1 MKKILQVAAYAAPY
15 DGNFIRS
22 LLFLDDFLY
31 EKGYETLYAFPESAK
46 TIEWCRQLA
55 RKKKVYFLP
64 LAKARIL
71 PKTYYLIRKIF
82 KEHPEI
88 AIAHSHFEL
97 YDVPLSFVAPKKV
110 KVFWHLHD
118 AIETYLKGYNRLVWK
133 FQYSVFSKRAV
144 LLSVSEKHLQV
155 VVRLGFNSK
164 KAFYVP
170 NAIDINRIKEARC
183 GEKIYDFVIF
193 GWDFY
198 RKGVDLALKSIQTF
212 SEASLAIVGSSIDDC
227 KEYDAKYILLQPEK
241 DVNKIF
247 GSTRCFLHIS
257 RAEGLSYA
265 LLEALYSG
273 IPVIVSD
280 ISENLFAKEM
290 PTAFFVSNEN
300 QTSIEEAMK
309 YLLSL
314 NFKIDPILIETTRK
328 IIREKYSLLSWA
340 NNIFSYYIKNN

>member
-22 LLFLDDFLY
+22 LLFLDNFLQ
-31 EKGYETLYAFPESAK
+31 EKGYETLYAFPETAK
-46 TIEWCRQLA
+46 TVEWCRQLA
-55 RKKKVYFLP
+55 IKKKVYFLP

-71 PKTYYLIRKIF
+71 PKTYFLIKKIF
-82 KEHPEI
+82 MEHPEI
-88 AIAHSHFEL
+88 VIAHSHFEL
-97 YDVPLSFVAPKKV
+97 YDVPLSLIAPKKV

-118 AIETYLKGYNRLVWK
+118 AIETYLKGYNRIVWK
-133 FQYSVFSKRAV
+133 LQYSIFSKRAV
-144 LLSVSEKHLQV
+144 LLSVSEKHLKV
-155 VVRLGFNSK
+155 VVRLGFNSSR
-164 KAFYVP
+164 AFYVP
-170 NAIDINRIKEARC
+170 NAIDISRIKDAQS
-183 GEKIYDFVIF
+183 GEKNYDFVIF

-198 RKGVDLALKSIQTF
+198 RKGVDLALNSIKAF
-212 SEASLAIVGSSIDDC
+212 SESTLAIVGSNINDC
-227 KEYDAKYILLQPEK
+227 NEYNANYILLEPEK

-247 GSTRCFLHIS
+247 SRAKCFLHIS

-300 QTSIEEAMK
+300 LKSIEKAMEN
-309 YLLSL
+309 LLSS
-314 NFKIDPILIETTRK
+314 NFKIDPDLIDKTRK
-328 IIREKYSLLSWA
+328 IIVDKYSLQSWA
-340 NNIFSYYIKNN
+340 NNIFSYYVKK

>member
-22 LLFLDDFLY
+22 LLFLDNFLQD
-31 EKGYETLYAFPESAK
+31 KGYETLYAFPESAK
-46 TIEWCRQLA
+46 TIEWCRLLA
-55 RKKKVYFLP
+55 SEKKVYFLP

-71 PKTYYLIRKIF
+71 PKTYFLMKKIF
-82 KEHPEI
+82 KENSEI
-88 AIAHSHFEL
+88 VIAHSHFEL
-97 YDVPLSFVAPKKV
+97 YDVPLSLVAPKQV

-118 AIETYLKGYNRLVWK
+118 AIETYLKGYNRIVWK
-133 FQYSVFSKRAV
+133 LQYSVFSKRAV
-144 LLSVSEKHLQV
+144 LLSVSEKHLKV
-155 VVRLGFNSK
+155 VTKLGFNSG

-170 NAIDINRIKEARC
+170 NAIDVNRIKDAQC
-183 GEKIYDFVIF
+183 GDKIYDFVIF

-198 RKGVDLALKSIQTF
+198 RKGVDLALKAIHAF
-212 SEASLAIVGSSIDDC
+212 SEHTLAIVGSSTSDC
-227 KEYDAKYILLQPEK
+227 NKYNTRYILLEPEK

-247 GSTRCFLHIS
+247 RSARCFLHIS

-290 PTAFFVSNEN
+290 PTAFLVSNEN
-300 QTSIEEAMK
+300 QASIEKAME
-309 YLLSL
+309 YLVSL
-314 NFKIDPILIETTRK
+314 NFKLDPDLIEKTRML
-328 IIREKYSLLSWA
+328 IREKYSLQSWA
-340 NNIFSYYIKNN
+340 NNIFSYYIKN